1 MARPPLAAELQTRP
15 LRSAVAGTTRGGF
28 EAEVTALPTPPSRAS
43 AFNGM
48 LAGWCLLAEWPMCV
62 RNWTE
67 WPRVKQAC
75 ARIEATRQ
83 QHRGDA
89 EDLLDLTGER
99 PQRGALAARR
109 GIC

>member
-1 MARPPLAAELQTRP
+1 
-15 LRSAVAGTTRGGF
+15 
-28 EAEVTALPTPPSRAS
+28 
-43 AFNGM
+43 
-48 LAGWCLLAEWPMCV
+48 MCV

-75 ARIEATRQ
+75 VRIEATRQ
-83 QHRGDA
+83 QPLGDA